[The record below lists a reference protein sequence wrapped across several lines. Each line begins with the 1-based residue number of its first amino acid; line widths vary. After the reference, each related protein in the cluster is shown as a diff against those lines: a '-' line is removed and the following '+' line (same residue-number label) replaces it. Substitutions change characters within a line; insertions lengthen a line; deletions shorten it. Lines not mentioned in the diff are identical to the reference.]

1 MEKRKVREVTNFI
14 LHSHHELKG
23 IDGEKMRESCER
35 ENVFQLRTLFG
46 TKLNTTCML
55 LDQTVTTYCTKS
67 VDIHV

>member
-1 MEKRKVREVTNFI
+1 
-14 LHSHHELKG
+14 
-23 IDGEKMRESCER
+23 MRESCER